1 MATTIEKYIDDLR
14 HLKCVNGAMYFG
26 SVEDDSC
33 DCKTSCQNKQTYE
46 HALDELQTF
55 FRTALTTA
63 IEEARA
69 DAEHE
74 AFESRQILWN
84 RLKKWNN
91 EWRAENPKER
101 ALTNE
106 DALKLIEWK
115 LEQVKEEA
123 RREALEEVRV
133 RVSDSHVVQLPFCD
147 DEFVHKTALL
157 DYIDS
162 LTK

>member
-1 MATTIEKYIDDLR
+1 MTKDTVEKYIEEFRGHGDLS
-14 HLKCVNGAMYFG
+14 YFLPNFY
-26 SVEDDSC
+26 D
-33 DCKTSCQNKQTYE
+33 K
-46 HALDELQTF
+46 L
-55 FRTALTTA
+55 RTTLTTA